1 MRRDVIEITAD
12 GLLDLITKVWNA
24 KEGAS
29 KEAVA
34 EAVAEKVIEEL
45 RAGGQADA
53 RADSNR
59 DRRVA
64 VTFDDIVELPPEV
77 LEKYKGVLS

>member
-1 MRRDVIEITAD
+1 MRREMIEITVD

-34 EAVAEKVIEEL
+34 EAVAERVVEEL
-45 RAGGQADA
+45 RSGGQANV
-53 RADSNR
+53 RADSNK

-77 LEKYKGVLS
+77 LEKYKGLLS

>member
-1 MRRDVIEITAD
+1 MRSELIEITAD

-45 RAGGQADA
+45 RTGGQAKE
-53 RADSNR
+53 RAGEEK
-59 DRRVA
+59 RRVA
-64 VTFDDIVELPPEV
+64 VTFDDIVELPAEV
-77 LEKYKGVLS
+77 LEKCGHLLS

>member
-1 MRRDVIEITAD
+1 MRREMIEITAD

-29 KEAVA
+29 NEAVA
-34 EAVAEKVIEEL
+34 EAVAEKVIEGL
-45 RAGGQADA
+45 RTGGQADA
-53 RADSNR
+53 RTESGDG
-59 DRRVA
+59 RRVA

-77 LEKYKGVLS
+77 WEKYKGVLS